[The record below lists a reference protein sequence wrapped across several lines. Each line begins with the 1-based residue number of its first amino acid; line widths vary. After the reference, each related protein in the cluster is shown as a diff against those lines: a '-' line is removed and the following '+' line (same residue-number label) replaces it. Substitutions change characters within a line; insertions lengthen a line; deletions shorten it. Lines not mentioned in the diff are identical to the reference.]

1 MHRWFENAGHL
12 IFCGQTTQRDNKSL
26 SPLEIYPEKWHSMKF
41 AQKTKINIPNFQNS
55 AVHWYFYVPLR
66 PEPIFVN
73 VLGVPEL
80 IPDSQC
86 GSPNA
91 TKESPGHVLLSNNC
105 MYSIF
110 LWSFLFL
117 TVPHRLVSTSP
128 LTFPL
133 HFGSGPT
140 IRLKVLSSKIDPAEI
155 RLTR

>member
-1 MHRWFENAGHL
+1 
-12 IFCGQTTQRDNKSL
+12 
-26 SPLEIYPEKWHSMKF
+26 MKF

-55 AVHWYFYVPLR
+55 ALHWYFYVPLR

-117 TVPHRLVSTSP
+117 TVFLAPVTGILNRF
-128 LTFPL
+128 FP
-133 HFGSGPT
+133 
-140 IRLKVLSSKIDPAEI
+140 DPGYH
-155 RLTR
+155 THM

>member
-1 MHRWFENAGHL
+1 MRNEAGRRWYHSIGLAL
-12 IFCGQTTQRDNKSL
+12 ICTRGNF
-26 SPLEIYPEKWHSMKF
+26 
-41 AQKTKINIPNFQNS
+41 KTKINIPNFQNS

-140 IRLKVLSSKIDPAEI
+140 IRLKVLSSEIDPAEI
-155 RLTR
+155 RLIR

>member
-1 MHRWFENAGHL
+1 MRNEAGRRWYHSIGLAL
-12 IFCGQTTQRDNKSL
+12 ICTRGNF
-26 SPLEIYPEKWHSMKF
+26 
-41 AQKTKINIPNFQNS
+41 KTKINIPNFQNS
-55 AVHWYFYVPLR
+55 ALHWYFYVPLR

-140 IRLKVLSSKIDPAEI
+140 IRLNDNMTSSAQCII
-155 RLTR
+155 QCVNV